1 MKFATLLFSLAVI
14 TILAPAARSANL
26 INGFVVSAPDGSVVR
41 GTGYSVFHVDTGK
54 YEVDTA
60 PNIHSC
66 AYSITAGSGDATV
79 PPVSIATVVGRREN
93 QNAIMVATF
102 DSSGHYAD
110 EGFHL
115 VVRCLDAQTDGAAVV
130 DPDGTLVRGIFAST
144 ATRLD
149 TGSYQVT
156 FSNGGFSSSCAYTAS
171 IGLSATSGVSDA
183 GFVTVAAVSAGTIA
197 VRTYDT
203 HGNAADL
210 GFHVFG
216 ACNL

>member
-1 MKFATLLFSLAVI
+1 MKITALLSLAFI
-14 TILAPAARSANL
+14 TMLAPANAANL
-26 INGFVVSAPDGSVVR
+26 INGFVVANGDATVVR
-41 GTGYSVFHVDTGK
+41 GTGYTVFHVDTGK
-54 YEVDTA
+54 YEVDTV

-66 AYSITAGSGDATV
+66 AYSITAGSGDSTV

-102 DSSGHYAD
+102 DSSGNYAD

-115 VVRCLDAQTDGAAVV
+115 IVRCLDAQTDGAAVV
-130 DPDGTLVRGIFAST
+130 NPDGSLVRGISANS
-144 ATRLD
+144 ATRLG

-156 FSNGGFSSSCAYTAS
+156 FSNGSFSSSCAYTAS
-171 IGLSATSGVSDA
+171 IGLSGASGVSDA
-183 GFVTVAAVSAGTIA
+183 GFINVAAVGSGTIA

-203 HGNAADL
+203 NGNAADL